1 MALPPVLALAR
12 TIAAR
17 FAADSE
23 FWAGSSLNL
32 TTSPAATAT
41 ARGVEL
47 TDPISA
53 TAWAFGLGTG
63 NSSYYTDPDNND
75 YFNSPNL
82 SIYSGGGLIDG
93 TAAAKAFATGR
104 GDTNADARAINV
116 GLANVAYLARFD
128 GALQIGTSNN
138 RLRASAT
145 AGTGS
150 LLDPL
155 PPDEQIPPTTT
166 LSSSA
171 IVRGLEGSGADITPI
186 FYGQPNAAV
195 AADATL
201 NFDTWALPT
210 YATAKADAKGLDGY
224 TVQAVPG
231 GNGDGTASIS
241 GDAVARLAVQ
251 GKPNKQT
258 ILQLDLNGDAI
269 GIDNSKIYGAP
280 ALDTN
285 IFGKGLAYFDA
296 SGSDLT
302 AEDVQLNSLQGIG
315 IRNSEIKTSAG
326 NDSVI
331 GYGGYADRGF
341 NQGTPGT
348 RDAAGIDNS
357 IINTGLGNDT
367 VFGAI
372 LTEADTGIDS
382 NNDGTLSA
390 TVFLD
395 GGAGGYD
402 GIRNSTV
409 NTGLGNDEIYGY
421 SNNSDFDGSLGNDI
435 IDLTKSKDSTL
446 DGGLGNDQISVNDVG
461 LTNKLLGGF
470 GNDDLSVKSGDNN
483 KLDGGF
489 GQDLSTGGSGSD
501 HFIQSDAGVA
511 YTAASSQSFAERLTD
526 SSFWASLSNQQKTDL
541 WATGQLLNGSQVLG
555 NVDTM
560 SNFKTG
566 SSGDNLE
573 INGSLASI
581 SQALWDTNST
591 ALLDV
596 VNGQLHVL
604 EGDSNTK
611 LGIIV
616 DTLADI
622 KSLGMGAPSI
632 AYATDTHQLM
642 FDADGD
648 WKQGSISLGT
658 VNMDNAA
665 DLKKSNFSFT

>member
-63 NSSYYTDPDNND
+63 NSSYYADPENLD

-104 GDTNADARAINV
+104 GDTNADAQAINV
-116 GLANVAYLARFD
+116 GLANVAYLARFN
-128 GALQIGTSNN
+128 GALQIGTSSN

-155 PPDEQIPPTTT
+155 TTNPTPTTT
-166 LSSSA
+166 LNA
-171 IVRGLEGSGADITPI
+171 AATVRGLEGSGADITPV

-195 AADATL
+195 LADATL
-201 NFDTWALPT
+201 SFDTWALPT

-231 GNGDGTASIS
+231 GNGNGKASIS
-241 GDAVARLAVQ
+241 GDAIARLAVQ
-251 GKPNKQT
+251 GKPNKST
-258 ILQLDLNGDAI
+258 IEQLELNANAI
-269 GIDNSKIYGAP
+269 GIDNSKIFGAP
-280 ALDTN
+280 ALDTD
-285 IFGKGLAYFDA
+285 IFGKGLAYFDG

-302 AEDVQLNSLQGIG
+302 PDDVQLNSLQGIG
-315 IRNSEIKTSAG
+315 IRQSEIKTSAG

-341 NQGTPGT
+341 NKGTPGT
-348 RDAAGIDNS
+348 RDAAGIDES
-357 IINTGLGNDT
+357 IINTGQGDDT
-367 VFGAI
+367 VYGAI
-372 LTEADTGIDS
+372 LTEADTGLDS
-382 NNDGTLSA
+382 NNDGILSA
-390 TVFLD
+390 DVFLD
-395 GGAGGYD
+395 GGAGGFD

-409 NTGLGNDEIYGY
+409 NTGLGNDGIYGY
-421 SNNSDFDGSLGNDI
+421 SNNSDFDASLGNDVI
-435 IDLTKSKDSTL
+435 ALNKSKNSTL
-446 DGGLGNDQISVNDVG
+446 AGGLGNDQISINNGGVD
-461 LTNKLLGGF
+461 NKLLGGF
-470 GNDDLSVKSGDNN
+470 GNDNILVNSGDNN

-489 GQDLSTGGSGSD
+489 GQDLSTGGNGRD
-501 HFIQSDAGVA
+501 QFIQSDAGVA

-526 SSFWASLSNQQKTDL
+526 SSFWAALNNQQKSDL
-541 WATGQLLNGSQVLG
+541 WATGQLVNGSQIVG

-560 SNFKTG
+560 SNFKSGTG
-566 SSGDNLE
+566 GDSMD
-573 INGSLASI
+573 INSSLASI
-581 SQALWDTNST
+581 TQALWDTDAT

-596 VNGQLHVL
+596 VGGQLHVL
-604 EGDSNTK
+604 EGGANTK
-611 LGIIV
+611 LGIVV

-658 VNMDNAA
+658 INIDNVA
-665 DLKKSNFSFT
+665 DLKKSNFSFA

>member
-47 TDPISA
+47 TDQISA

-63 NSSYYTDPDNND
+63 NSKYYTDSDNQD

-82 SIYSGGGLIDG
+82 SIYSGGGIIDG
-93 TAAAKAFATGR
+93 TALAKAFATGR
-104 GDTNADARAINV
+104 GDTNANAQAINV

-128 GALQIGTSNN
+128 GALQIGTSGN

-155 PPDEQIPPTTT
+155 STIPTPSTT
-166 LSSSA
+166 LNA
-171 IVRGLEGSGADITPI
+171 EATVRGLEGNGADITPI

-195 AADATL
+195 LADATL
-201 NFDTWALPT
+201 SFDTWALPT
-210 YATAKADAKGLDGY
+210 YATATADAKGLDGY

-231 GNGDGTASIS
+231 GNGNGKASIS
-241 GDAVARLAVQ
+241 GDAIGRLAVQ
-251 GKPNKQT
+251 GKPNKST
-258 ILQLDLNGDAI
+258 IEKLELSGNAI
-269 GIDNSKIYGAP
+269 GIDNSRIYGAP
-280 ALDTN
+280 ALDTD
-285 IFGKGLAYFDA
+285 IFGRGLAYFDS

-302 AEDVQLNSLQGIG
+302 PNVVQLNSLQGIG
-315 IRNSEIKTSAG
+315 IRQSEVKTSAG

-341 NQGTPGT
+341 SKGTPGT
-348 RDAAGIDNS
+348 RDAAGIDKS
-357 IINTGLGNDT
+357 IINTGQGNDT
-367 VFGAI
+367 VYGAI
-372 LTEADTGIDS
+372 LTEADTGLDS
-382 NNDGTLSA
+382 NNDGIISA
-390 TVFLD
+390 DVFLD
-395 GGAGGYD
+395 GGAEGYD

-409 NTGLGNDEIYGY
+409 NTGLGNDGIYGY
-421 SNNSDFDGSLGNDI
+421 SNKSEFDGSLGNDVI
-435 IDLTKSKDSTL
+435 ALIKSKNSTL
-446 DGGLGNDQISVNDVG
+446 AGGLGNDQISVDNVG
-461 LTNKLLGGF
+461 FENKLLGGF
-470 GNDDLSVKSGDNN
+470 GNDNLSVKSGNNN

-489 GQDLSTGGSGSD
+489 GQDLSAGGSGRD
-501 HFIQSDAGVA
+501 QFIQSDAGVA
-511 YTAASSQSFAERLTD
+511 YTAASNQSFAERLTD
-526 SSFWASLSNQQKTDL
+526 GSFWAGLNNQQKSDL
-541 WATGQLLNGSQVLG
+541 WTTGELDNGNLIVG
-555 NVDTM
+555 KIDTI
-560 SNFKTG
+560 SNFKSG
-566 SSGDNLE
+566 SEGDSME
-573 INGSLASI
+573 INSSLASI
-581 SQALWDTNST
+581 TQALWETDTT

-596 VNGQLHVL
+596 IDGQLNVL
-604 EGDSNTK
+604 DGGTNTK
-611 LGIIV
+611 LGIVI
-616 DTLADI
+616 DTLAEI
-622 KSLGMGAPSI
+622 KSLGMGSPSI

-648 WKQGSISLGT
+648 WKQGSISIAT
-658 VNMDNAA
+658 INIDNTN